1 MRPVADGEITVVAR
15 MIAAGID
22 EDSAMR
28 WLSSGGV
35 RIDGEVVNDPGTS
48 AGPPRRIVLLPT

>member
-1 MRPVADGEITVVAR
+1 MLAR
-15 MIAAGID
+15 MIAAGIP
-22 EDSAMR
+22 EDNATR

-35 RIDGEVVNDPGTS
+35 QLDGEVVNDPDTP